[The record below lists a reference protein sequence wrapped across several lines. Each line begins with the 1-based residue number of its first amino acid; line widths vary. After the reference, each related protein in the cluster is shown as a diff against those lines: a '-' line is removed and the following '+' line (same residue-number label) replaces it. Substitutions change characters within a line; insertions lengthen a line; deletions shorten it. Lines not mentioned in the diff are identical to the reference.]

1 MNCSRCQA
9 EIQDT
14 ATFCP
19 QCGTPVYQS
28 VTTPVPSMQTEAH
41 LQLPPASQRAMFS
54 YLPTGTPPWPST
66 ISQELPSNRPSP
78 QLTMTDMRAQA
89 ERKKPSMRGAVLIAF
104 LLVLTPILG
113 ALFTL
118 GALYAKGE
126 WGSTNIVPQP
136 ALQAPAP
143 ILAPTPSV
151 QTDQLPTPTTF
162 KETSNADVNVS
173 FKYPTDW
180 QAQAP
185 QKSTDST
192 SLAVQSAQQP
202 TIIFIVQ
209 RLSDSTSLSIR
220 SADAINQQVFSNVSS
235 TYQDTQA
242 VPAPTNQPLV
252 GGVNWPE
259 QDATF
264 TDSGNKIHFATLSVQ
279 HNKSYYNIVVFI
291 PALYYDEAMR
301 KYINPILSS
310 LRFLS

>member
-19 QCGTPVYQS
+19 QCGAPVYQS
-28 VTTPVPSMQTEAH
+28 VATPVPDQQAAAY
-41 LQLPPASQRAMFS
+41 LPASQSTMFS
-54 YLPTGTPPWPST
+54 YLPTGTPPWPNT
-66 ISQELPSNRPSP
+66 IPHELPSSRPSP
-78 QLTMTDMRAQA
+78 QLITSDKGAQG
-89 ERKKPSMRGAVLIAF
+89 ERNKPSMRGSVLIAF

-118 GALYAKGE
+118 GTLYAKGE
-126 WGSTNIVPQP
+126 WGSTNTVPQ
-136 ALQAPAP
+136 AVLQRPAP
-143 ILAPTPSV
+143 ILTPTPSV
-151 QTDQLPTPTTF
+151 QTDQLPTPTAF
-162 KETSNADVNVS
+162 KETSSPDVNVS

-180 QAQAP
+180 QAQSP

-192 SLAVQSAQQP
+192 SLAVQSQQQP

-209 RLSDSTSLSIR
+209 RLSDSTSLSIQ
-220 SADAINQQVFSNVSS
+220 SADAINQQVFSNISS
-235 TYQDTQA
+235 NYQDTQA
-242 VPAPTNQPLV
+242 VPAPTDQPLV
-252 GGVNWPE
+252 GGVKWPE

-301 KYINPILSS
+301 KYINPMLNS